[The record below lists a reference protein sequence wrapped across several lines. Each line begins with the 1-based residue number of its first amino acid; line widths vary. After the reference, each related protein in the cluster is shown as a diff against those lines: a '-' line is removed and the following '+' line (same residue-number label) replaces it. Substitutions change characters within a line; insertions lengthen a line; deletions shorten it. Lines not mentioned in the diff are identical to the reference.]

1 MNMKQQENFSLKGLG
16 RKVRNKYNKNRRYA
30 KNVISESYTNIVNKV
45 NAIKIK
51 YL

>member
-1 MNMKQQENFSLKGLG
+1 MRQQETFSLKGMG
-16 RKVRNKYNKNRRYA
+16 KKVRKKYNKNRRYA
-30 KNVISESYTNIVNKV
+30 KNVVSEYYKNISNKM